1 MFSFAGYNQILT
13 NAKFAL
19 KRVLATSLPKE
30 IQIYNSYIK
39 YITTMNYTIIGPFIV
54 AGLLVCSEGVYFI
67 IHQSQQWTLQQQKYA
82 GNLLK
87 ELHPNKNRKLAPSHP
102 ILLKYVLVSCVED
115 LTEIKCFA
123 GDYEY
128 VSNVTVFIESS
139 TTSALLCGQLYIMT
153 KDCTGIYAL
162 WSVVTIGMLWNYYWH
177 ANEILYKK
185 YVDDL
190 LKKSEFVCSSELI
203 NHQPDLLKS
212 ILVSCSDDLTEV
224 KLFSSNYEYVST
236 VAVFIE
242 SATISALL
250 CVQLY
255 IMSKDFSAGYGL
267 YELWSMATV
276 AILWIY
282 YWHANEISHKSNGIT
297 NALYSFNWYEIPLP
311 LQKDIA
317 VFMFATMK
325 PITMRSG
332 FIHMNTN
339 SFFMLLKTSYTYFT
353 LLQNFTK

>member
-1 MFSFAGYNQILT
+1 M
-13 NAKFAL
+13 
-19 KRVLATSLPKE
+19 P
-30 IQIYNSYIK
+30 
-39 YITTMNYTIIGPFIV
+39 
-54 AGLLVCSEGVYFI
+54 
-67 IHQSQQWTLQQQKYA
+67 
-82 GNLLK
+82 
-87 ELHPNKNRKLAPSHP
+87 
-102 ILLKYVLVSCVED
+102 
-115 LTEIKCFA
+115 
-123 GDYEY
+123 
-128 VSNVTVFIESS
+128 
-139 TTSALLCGQLYIMT
+139 
-153 KDCTGIYAL
+153 
-162 WSVVTIGMLWNYYWH
+162 
-177 ANEILYKK
+177 K